1 MKMTII
7 SFSKEEVGKIA
18 NKPGI
23 YAFFNR
29 NRTMI
34 YVGTSEVLR
43 HRLQSYYQQ
52 DDFSAH
58 PTKEKF
64 RQKIAYFYAEYMPL
78 HQARQLEGEIRC
90 NLEYNFK

>member
-1 MKMTII
+1 MKITR
-7 SFSKEEVGKIA
+7 FSKEEVAKVA
-18 NKPGI
+18 NEPGI

-29 NRTMI
+29 SQGII

-58 PTKEKF
+58 PTKEAL
-64 RQKIAYFYAEYMPL
+64 REKIVYFYVEYMPL
-78 HQARQLEGEIRC
+78 NRARQLESEIRC
-90 NLEYNFK
+90 KLEYNFR